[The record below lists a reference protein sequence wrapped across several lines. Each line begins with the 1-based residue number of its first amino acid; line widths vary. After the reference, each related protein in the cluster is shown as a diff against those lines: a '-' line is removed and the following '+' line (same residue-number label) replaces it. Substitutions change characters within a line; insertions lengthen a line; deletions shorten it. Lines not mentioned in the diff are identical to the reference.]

1 MNHTTNAEVRTV
13 RQGPQRPT
21 PNAKVRT
28 AKTELIRLTFV
39 MGLLVSMM
47 ALAQPMETP
56 EADKTL
62 SPYFIVKSDDPSVDR
77 LPLLSTKAD
86 VSIAG
91 VIADVRVTQ
100 VYKNDGKKPIEAIYT
115 FPASTRAAVYA
126 MKMTIG
132 DRTIVAKIRVAA
144 RTAAAERLPDERR
157 QHHAGRLHHGRD
169 VLH

>member
-1 MNHTTNAEVRTV
+1 MNHL
-13 RQGPQRPT
+13 
-21 PNAKVRT
+21 KVSLC
-28 AKTELIRLTFV
+28 ALCLIVPML
-39 MGLLVSMM
+39 
-47 ALAQPMETP
+47 ALAQPMQMP

-62 SPYFIVKSDDPSVDR
+62 SPYFVVKSDDPSVDR

-100 VYKNDGKKPIEAIYT
+100 VNKNDGKKPIEAIYT

-132 DRTIVAKIRVAA
+132 DRTIVARIKEKEQARKEYEVAKQQGKSA
-144 RTAAAERLPDERR
+144 SLLEQQRPN
-157 QHHAGRLHHGRD
+157 
-169 VLH
+169 VF